1 MYAFFI
7 TSLYP
12 LYKNSIKSG
21 TIALTFT
28 KWLEYFD
35 MFIITSIQ
43 ANYTGTESSLHFLLL
58 LLIIITQRR
67 MELGGFQLSIDT
79 MQCRA

>member
-1 MYAFFI
+1 
-7 TSLYP
+7 
-12 LYKNSIKSG
+12 
-21 TIALTFT
+21 
-28 KWLEYFD
+28 

-67 MELGGFQLSIDT
+67 MELGGFQLSINS